1 MDGRSKET
9 SADDGPEVRD
19 VTTFHHW
26 FGPEARRLDWD
37 RPDMMLPDVL
47 DLLARAAERHVLGE
61 LLGTVHRTPELLE
74 QAERFR
80 LFSKVVLWHDPEARL
95 RLRLHVFGDELVEE
109 AHNHRASFAALILHG
124 AYRHV
129 VYHSEAEFSRDSLRV
144 QLVQDQLPGT
154 GYVLHHQA
162 VHSTVARP
170 GTISIML
177 QGPPATREFRIVDLR
192 SGDVRVRRGRA
203 DSMGM
208 QEPGEARM
216 SIDDLLTLSADLRR
230 IGLVS
235 ST

>member
-1 MDGRSKET
+1 MIDPK
-9 SADDGPEVRD
+9 VRNG
-19 VTTFHHW
+19 TAFHHW
-26 FGPEARRLDWD
+26 FGPWAGRLDWD
-37 RPDMMLPDVL
+37 RPDTMLPDAL
-47 DLLARAAERHVLGE
+47 DLLARAAERDVLGE
-61 LLGTVHRTPELLE
+61 LLGAVHRTPELLH

-80 LFSKVVLWHDPEARL
+80 LFSKVVLWHDPVARL

-129 VYHSEAEFSRDSLRV
+129 LYHSEGEFSRDSLRV
-144 QLVQDQLPGT
+144 QFVQDQRPGT

-170 GTISIML
+170 GTVSIML

-192 SGDVRVRRGRA
+192 SGDVRVRRGSA
-203 DSMGM
+203 DAMGA
-208 QEPGEARM
+208 QESGEARM
-216 SIDDLLTLSADLRR
+216 SIDDLLKLNADLRK

-235 ST
+235 SR